1 MKKKI
6 MILSLAA
13 APLFGFNAMAQNDND
28 CNDPAYCPQQCYQP
42 NGPSDKMYRPTSI
55 EEMAFE
61 GILLTPEQQAAV
73 DQVKATRKAQREQ
86 FSAQERTEKANR
98 MEARQK
104 AKRDYLKQMQAI
116 LTPDQYVTFLE
127 NIVVAQPQGRPGKIG
142 DKARADKG
150 PKGDKFGQKGKM
162 KADKAAKVDKN
173 AKKDKKERGEK
184 K

>member
-1 MKKKI
+1 MKKKF

-13 APLFGFNAMAQNDND
+13 ASLFGFNAMAQNDNNCD
-28 CNDPAYCPQQCYQP
+28 DPRNCPKQCDQP
-42 NGPSDKMYRPTSI
+42 NAPFDKMYRPTSI

-73 DQVKATRKAQREQ
+73 DKVKADRKALREQ
-86 FSAQERTEKANR
+86 ARAQEQTEKANR

-127 NIVVAQPQGRPGKIG
+127 NIVVAQPQGFPGKIG
-142 DKARADKG
+142 DKARAYKG
-150 PKGDKFGQKGKM
+150 PKGDKARK
-162 KADKAAKVDKN
+162 
-173 AKKDKKERGEK
+173 GEK
-184 K
+184 SDRQVR